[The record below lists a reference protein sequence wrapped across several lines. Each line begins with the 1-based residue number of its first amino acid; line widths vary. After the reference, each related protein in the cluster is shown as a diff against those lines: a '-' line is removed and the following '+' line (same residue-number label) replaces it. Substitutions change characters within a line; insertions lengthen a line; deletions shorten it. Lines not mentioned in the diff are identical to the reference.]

1 MVMTM
6 TQEQKT
12 AFDKGVKF
20 SFELF
25 KSYIEKNC
33 KQKCKTEREKYAF
46 LFDILGFVESLEGN
60 IVLYQRIDEA
70 VKKEHISEDDKEY
83 FEDGIREHNG
93 YVKFCLQNAD
103 IETID
108 VHLREYFFGKISA
121 IPNKIYLSFEEF
133 ADI

>member
-46 LFDILGFVESLEGN
+46 LFDILGFVESFEGN
-60 IVLYQRIDEA
+60 IVLHQLMDEA
-70 VKKEHISEDDKEY
+70 VKRENISEDDKGY
-83 FEDGIREHNG
+83 FEDGVREHNG

-103 IETID
+103 IQTID
-108 VHLREYFFGKISA
+108 IHFKKYFSGKISA
-121 IPNKIYLSFEEF
+121 IPNKTYFSFEEF